1 MADVILDLNEPV
13 PADLD
18 EDEETLAAIDAGL
31 RAAREGRTVPFE
43 EVEKLVAQ
51 WITESSS
58 QNRH

>member
-18 EDEETLAAIDAGL
+18 EDEQTLAAIDAGS

-58 QNRH
+58 QNRR